1 MTMNRRMIIASLV
14 APIAILLIPIIGSIL
29 VAFGFIATTTD
40 PLDDAP
46 VRAAGIFLFVL
57 APLAYPVLAVTI
69 FLATWLLRK
78 INLLSKQSLTAIVI
92 VLAVALGAYFGLK
105 SPFGTKDQLIGI
117 GVFTS
122 LIVICLGL
130 GAIAWWLIAE
140 KGTTSR

>member
-14 APIAILLIPIIGSIL
+14 APIAILLIPIVGSIL
-29 VAFGFIATTTD
+29 VSFEFMATTID
-40 PLDDAP
+40 PMDDAP

-57 APLAYPVLAVTI
+57 APLAYPVLALTI
-69 FLATWLLRK
+69 FLTTWLLRK
-78 INLLSKQSLTAIVI
+78 LNLLSKKSLTAIVI

-105 SPFGTKDQLIGI
+105 SPLGKNDQLIGF

-122 LIVICLGL
+122 LNAICLGL

-140 KGTTSR
+140 K